1 MRTATIRFQR
11 DTTQYPHM
19 TVLQSPSVRVN
30 ALIGTG
36 HFLSHFYQLCLPP
49 IFLAWQSTFGVS
61 FTELG
66 LSMAL
71 MSCATGLLQ
80 TPVGFLVDRYGAR
93 RFLVCGTLLMTLSIA
108 ALGLATA
115 YWQVLLLCLMSGV
128 GNSVIHPTD
137 YAILS
142 SSVDRT
148 QMGRSFA
155 LHTFSG
161 NLGSVF
167 APPVTAA
174 LTLLLGW
181 RTTLSVLGLLGVPLV
196 LVIVWQSAILGDENR
211 RHGTERGSLLHGS
224 ALLMT
229 KPMLLFFGFFL
240 MTAVATGG
248 IQSWLIP
255 VLHDVHGLGLNAASI
270 ALTGFMAGAAGGVL
284 VGGWVADRS
293 DRHLAFTVA
302 LTLVAAALVL
312 LVSFKTMGDIT
323 TLAVLFMAGLVI
335 GASRTPRDVMLKDA
349 SPPGQIGKVF
359 GFVSAGL
366 PLGGALAPVPF
377 GYLMDKGRPD
387 LVLVL
392 VALVLLASLLCV
404 GTARAGAMR
413 NPIAAPAE

>member
-1 MRTATIRFQR
+1 
-11 DTTQYPHM
+11 
-19 TVLQSPSVRVN
+19 
-30 ALIGTG
+30 
-36 HFLSHFYQLCLPP
+36 
-49 IFLAWQSTFGVS
+49 
-61 FTELG
+61 
-66 LSMAL
+66 
-71 MSCATGLLQ
+71 
-80 TPVGFLVDRYGAR
+80 
-93 RFLVCGTLLMTLSIA
+93 
-108 ALGLATA
+108 
-115 YWQVLLLCLMSGV
+115 
-128 GNSVIHPTD
+128 
-137 YAILS
+137 
-142 SSVDRT
+142 
-148 QMGRSFA
+148 
-155 LHTFSG
+155 
-161 NLGSVF
+161 
-167 APPVTAA
+167 
-174 LTLLLGW
+174 
-181 RTTLSVLGLLGVPLV
+181 LLGVPLV